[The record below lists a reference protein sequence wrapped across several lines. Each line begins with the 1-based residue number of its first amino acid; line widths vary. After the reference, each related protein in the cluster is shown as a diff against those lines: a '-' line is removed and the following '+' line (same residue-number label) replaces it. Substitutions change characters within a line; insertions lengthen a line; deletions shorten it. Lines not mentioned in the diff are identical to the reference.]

1 MVHPMSVSILVCGCG
16 MKIRALGATPG
27 RVGRCPSCGGEL
39 RVPDFVPQQE
49 PTRSQSADD
58 AGPADAYSLNPVR
71 ERVVRKKKGR
81 SQPSDVTPPRV
92 GFVKKKSSLPM
103 AGGIL
108 PTLVKPETSSFVSI
122 LYPLRSAD
130 TLAVI
135 ASLTVILWLFTILVP
150 EYCIG
155 LMGDADDMGT
165 PTLGKLIA
173 LISILPVAFLL
184 PFAMIYWL
192 QYLGR
197 VVVSSAM
204 GETIPPRTPDRNF
217 DGFFNGLS
225 PWIIWLFLGVAVGM
239 LPAAI
244 YRLMSVT
251 TNVGSFVGVLSLV
264 FICLPYPLMA
274 LLMTFLHDD
283 ALAAKPLG
291 VITALLQLGSTFLL
305 QSIFVG
311 FVVAIGAGAF
321 VLAFMLRSDHFVLY
335 LLASVACWTIVIWIS
350 IVVMRVLG
358 NQYHR
363 HRQVLR
369 WNRERPR
376 WGVAWKL

>member
-1 MVHPMSVSILVCGCG
+1 MSVSILVCGCG
-16 MKIRALGATPG
+16 MKIRAPGATPG

-39 RVPDFVPQQE
+39 RVPDFLPADE
-49 PTRSQSADD
+49 PTRSRSADD
-58 AGPADAYSLNPVR
+58 ASPAAGYGLNPK
-71 ERVVRKKKGR
+71 ERVVSKKKGR
-81 SQPSDVTPPRV
+81 SQPSDITPPRV
-92 GFVKKKSSLPM
+92 GFVEKKSALPM

-108 PTLVKPETSSFVSI
+108 PALDKPETSSFASI

-130 TLAVI
+130 SLAVI

-150 EYCIG
+150 EYCVG

-184 PFAMIYWL
+184 PFAVIYWL

-197 VVVSSAM
+197 VVVASGM

-225 PWIIWLFLGVAVGM
+225 PWIIWLLLGVAVGM

-251 TNVGSFVGVLSLV
+251 TNVGSLVGALSLG

-274 LLMTFLHDD
+274 LLMSFLHDD
-283 ALAAKPLG
+283 AFAARPLAVA
-291 VITALLQLGSTFLL
+291 TALMQQGGSFLL
-305 QSIFVG
+305 RSLFVG
-311 FVVAIGAGAF
+311 FVVATGAGAF
-321 VLAFMLRSDHFVLY
+321 ALAFMLRSDHFILY
-335 LLASVACWTIVIWIS
+335 LLACVACWTIVIWAS

>member
-1 MVHPMSVSILVCGCG
+1 
-16 MKIRALGATPG
+16 
-27 RVGRCPSCGGEL
+27 
-39 RVPDFVPQQE
+39 
-49 PTRSQSADD
+49 
-58 AGPADAYSLNPVR
+58 
-71 ERVVRKKKGR
+71 
-81 SQPSDVTPPRV
+81 
-92 GFVKKKSSLPM
+92 M

-108 PTLVKPETSSFVSI
+108 PALDKPETSGFVSI

-130 TLAVI
+130 SLAVI

-165 PTLGKLIA
+165 PTIGKLIA

-197 VVVSSAM
+197 VVVSSGM
-204 GETIPPRTPDRNF
+204 GEPMPPRTPDRNF
-217 DGFFNGLS
+217 EGFFTGLS

-244 YRLMSVT
+244 VHLLSSPE
-251 TNVGSFVGVLSLV
+251 NAGSLLPALGLV
-264 FICLPYPLMA
+264 FVCLPYVLMA
-274 LLMTFLHDD
+274 LLLTFLHDD
-283 ALAAKPLG
+283 PFAAKPLG
-291 VITALLQLGSTFLL
+291 VVTALIQLGGSFLFL
-305 QSIFVG
+305 SVFVG
-311 FVVAIGAGAF
+311 FVVAAAAGAF
-321 VLAFMLRSDHFVLY
+321 ALAFLLRSGHFVMY
-335 LLASVACWTIVIWIS
+335 LLACIGCWAIVIWIS

-358 NQYHR
+358 NHYHH

>member
-1 MVHPMSVSILVCGCG
+1 MVHLMSVSILVCGCG
-16 MKIRALGATPG
+16 MKIRAPGATPG

-39 RVPDFVPQQE
+39 RVPDFLPADE
-49 PTRSQSADD
+49 PTRSRPADD
-58 AGPADAYSLNPVR
+58 ASPVDGYGLNPNK
-71 ERVVRKKKGR
+71 ERVVQRKKGR
-81 SQPSDVTPPRV
+81 SKPSDITPPRV
-92 GFVKKKSSLPM
+92 GFVEKKSALPT

-108 PTLVKPETSSFVSI
+108 PALEKTETSAFASI

-130 TLAVI
+130 SLAVI

-155 LMGDADDMGT
+155 LMGDADDMGKSE
-165 PTLGKLIA
+165 LGKLIA

-197 VVVSSAM
+197 VVVSSGM

-239 LPAAI
+239 LPAAV
-244 YRLMSVT
+244 YRLMSAP
-251 TNVGSFVGVLSLV
+251 TNVGSLVVAIGLV
-264 FICLPYPLMA
+264 FICLPYSLMA

-283 ALAAKPLG
+283 AFAARPLG
-291 VITALLQLGSTFLL
+291 VATALMQLGGSFLL
-305 QSIFVG
+305 ALG
-311 FVVAIGAGAF
+311 FRRVCRSRRQRAPSCWRSCCAAIISSCTCWHVSPAG
-321 VLAFMLRSDHFVLY
+321 RS
-335 LLASVACWTIVIWIS
+335 SS
-350 IVVMRVLG
+350 G
-358 NQYHR
+358 
-363 HRQVLR
+363 
-369 WNRERPR
+369 PR
-376 WGVAWKL
+376 SS